1 MPKPTRNSEAAQAR
15 KAVKSL
21 VNPEVPD
28 LDIIAD
34 EIIKIAE
41 AMRSFSASRLKR
53 ETILLLI
60 KSSTGISKDQI
71 ARVLNAA
78 EALNENYLKK

>member
-21 VNPEVPD
+21 VNPDVPN

-34 EIIKIAE
+34 EITQIAE
-41 AMRSFSASRLKR
+41 AMRSFTESRLKR
-53 ETILLLI
+53 ETIFILI
-60 KSSTGISKDQI
+60 KDATGISKAEI

-78 EALNENYLKK
+78 AALDKLYLK